1 MAMSRGTREMMT
13 VVMIMMEATVPMV
26 EEARVEQREGK
37 GEDLSLL
44 RARSPLLALTLRV
57 APGPLIRRPRNVP
70 LRRLQKR
77 RAPVP
82 V

>member
-1 MAMSRGTREMMT
+1 MAMSRETREMTTVKTIMT
-13 VVMIMMEATVPMV
+13 QATVPMV

-44 RARSPLLALTLRV
+44 RALSPLLVLTLRV

-70 LRRLQKR
+70 PRRLQKR
-77 RAPVP
+77 RALVP